1 MAGLKSQEENQ
12 RCELDRACRGKAG
25 VKKKEEEEVL
35 LFQSENLQ
43 FKNSEKQS
51 FDWFNEKLY
60 WNYEETSDIEVKE
73 KAKTWELICSF
84 YN

>member
-1 MAGLKSQEENQ
+1 M
-12 RCELDRACRGKAG
+12 
-25 VKKKEEEEVL
+25 L

-43 FKNSEKQS
+43 FKNSEKHS

-60 WNYEETSDIEVKE
+60 WNYEEMSDIEVKE